1 MKEGLITD
9 ENLRQSYLNLKKAS
23 EQVKKDY
30 NRLIKEDFGEQ
41 EWRKEGKKINTNIRK
56 YEKML
61 KDVTR
66 NLEKA
71 RDSEAASEDNIT
83 TVDEGLD
90 KIRDQYE
97 PMVRAMKEK
106 INQFSI
112 DLEMDERE
120 GQGENEQDD
129 GQQEQEQI
137 EVNLMNNQEYLG
149 QRRKELQ
156 EIHKTAALI
165 KDTTDKM
172 AQDVHQQGEML
183 NDIEEKVVKTE
194 DNVEKAGKEI
204 NRANELSKGNTKRL
218 CCIIWIIIKDLIR
231 LVPIT
236 ILSSAS
242 APSVSL
248 CGIGLTFSGLY
259 VLSFKTSYT
268 VKLESSQLIAR
279 SVPMRSLSPSC

>member
-1 MKEGLITD
+1 MKEGLLTD

-41 EWRKEGKKINTNIRK
+41 EWRKEGKKINNNIRK

-218 CCIIWIIIKDLIR
+218 CCIIWIIII
-231 LVPIT
+231 V
-236 ILSSAS
+236 
-242 APSVSL
+242 
-248 CGIGLTFSGLY
+248 IGVVLAV
-259 VLSFKTSYT
+259 VLS
-268 VKLESSQLIAR
+268 LI
-279 SVPMRSLSPSC
+279 L

>member
-41 EWRKEGKKINTNIRK
+41 EWRREGKKINTNIRK

-149 QRRKELQ
+149 QRKKELQ

-204 NRANELSKGNTKRL
+204 NRANELSKGNTKRI
-218 CCIIWIIIKDLIR
+218 CCIIWIVII
-231 LVPIT
+231 
-236 ILSSAS
+236 A
-242 APSVSL
+242 
-248 CGIGLTFSGLY
+248 IGVVLAV
-259 VLSFKTSYT
+259 VLS
-268 VKLESSQLIAR
+268 LI
-279 SVPMRSLSPSC
+279 

>member
-41 EWRKEGKKINTNIRK
+41 EWRKEGKKINNNIRK

-149 QRRKELQ
+149 QRKKELQ

-172 AQDVHQQGEML
+172 AQDVQQQGEML

-218 CCIIWIIIKDLIR
+218 CCIIWIVII
-231 LVPIT
+231 
-236 ILSSAS
+236 A
-242 APSVSL
+242 
-248 CGIGLTFSGLY
+248 IGVVLAV
-259 VLSFKTSYT
+259 VLS
-268 VKLESSQLIAR
+268 LI
-279 SVPMRSLSPSC
+279 

>member
-41 EWRKEGKKINTNIRK
+41 EWRREGKKINNNIRK

-149 QRRKELQ
+149 QRKKELQ

-218 CCIIWIIIKDLIR
+218 CCNIWIVII
-231 LVPIT
+231 
-236 ILSSAS
+236 A
-242 APSVSL
+242 
-248 CGIGLTFSGLY
+248 IGVVLAV
-259 VLSFKTSYT
+259 VLS
-268 VKLESSQLIAR
+268 LI
-279 SVPMRSLSPSC
+279 L

>member
-41 EWRKEGKKINTNIRK
+41 EWRREGKKINNNIRK

-218 CCIIWIIIKDLIR
+218 CCIIWIIII
-231 LVPIT
+231 V
-236 ILSSAS
+236 
-242 APSVSL
+242 
-248 CGIGLTFSGLY
+248 IGVVLAV
-259 VLSFKTSYT
+259 VLS
-268 VKLESSQLIAR
+268 LI
-279 SVPMRSLSPSC
+279 L

>member
-41 EWRKEGKKINTNIRK
+41 EWRREGKKINNNIRK

-149 QRRKELQ
+149 QRKKELQ

-218 CCIIWIIIKDLIR
+218 CCLIWIVII
-231 LVPIT
+231 
-236 ILSSAS
+236 A
-242 APSVSL
+242 
-248 CGIGLTFSGLY
+248 IGVVLAV
-259 VLSFKTSYT
+259 VLS
-268 VKLESSQLIAR
+268 LI
-279 SVPMRSLSPSC
+279 

>member
-1 MKEGLITD
+1 MKEGLLTD

-30 NRLIKEDFGEQ
+30 NKLIKEDFGDQ
-41 EWRKEGKKINTNIRK
+41 EWKKDGNKINNNLRK

-66 NLEKA
+66 NLEQAK
-71 RDSEAASEDNIT
+71 DSGSASEENIT

-106 INQFSI
+106 INQFNI
-112 DLEMDERE
+112 DMEMDEKD
-120 GQGENEQDD
+120 GPGDNEQDD
-129 GQQEQEQI
+129 GQQEQEQV

-218 CCIIWIIIKDLIR
+218 CCIIWIVII
-231 LVPIT
+231 V
-236 ILSSAS
+236 
-242 APSVSL
+242 
-248 CGIGLTFSGLY
+248 IGVVLAV
-259 VLSFKTSYT
+259 VLS
-268 VKLESSQLIAR
+268 LI
-279 SVPMRSLSPSC
+279 L

>member
-137 EVNLMNNQEYLG
+137 EVNLMTNQEYLG
-149 QRRKELQ
+149 QRKKELQ

-218 CCIIWIIIKDLIR
+218 CCIIWIIII
-231 LVPIT
+231 V
-236 ILSSAS
+236 
-242 APSVSL
+242 
-248 CGIGLTFSGLY
+248 IGVVLAV
-259 VLSFKTSYT
+259 VLS
-268 VKLESSQLIAR
+268 LI
-279 SVPMRSLSPSC
+279 L

>member
-41 EWRKEGKKINTNIRK
+41 EWRREGKKINNNIRK

-120 GQGENEQDD
+120 GQGENEQDG

-218 CCIIWIIIKDLIR
+218 CCIIWIVII
-231 LVPIT
+231 
-236 ILSSAS
+236 A
-242 APSVSL
+242 
-248 CGIGLTFSGLY
+248 IGVVLAV
-259 VLSFKTSYT
+259 VLS
-268 VKLESSQLIAR
+268 LI
-279 SVPMRSLSPSC
+279 L

>member
-41 EWRKEGKKINTNIRK
+41 EWRREGKKINNNIRK

-149 QRRKELQ
+149 QRKKELQ

-204 NRANELSKGNTKRL
+204 NRANELSKGNTKRI
-218 CCIIWIIIKDLIR
+218 CCIIWIIII
-231 LVPIT
+231 V
-236 ILSSAS
+236 
-242 APSVSL
+242 
-248 CGIGLTFSGLY
+248 IGVVLAV
-259 VLSFKTSYT
+259 VLS
-268 VKLESSQLIAR
+268 LI
-279 SVPMRSLSPSC
+279 L

>member
-41 EWRKEGKKINTNIRK
+41 EWRKEGKKINNNIRK

-137 EVNLMNNQEYLG
+137 EVNLMTNQEYLG
-149 QRRKELQ
+149 QRKKELQ

-218 CCIIWIIIKDLIR
+218 CCIIWIVII
-231 LVPIT
+231 
-236 ILSSAS
+236 A
-242 APSVSL
+242 
-248 CGIGLTFSGLY
+248 IGVVLAV
-259 VLSFKTSYT
+259 VLS
-268 VKLESSQLIAR
+268 LI
-279 SVPMRSLSPSC
+279 L

>member
-41 EWRKEGKKINTNIRK
+41 EWRREGKKINNNIRK

-149 QRRKELQ
+149 QRKKELQ

-218 CCIIWIIIKDLIR
+218 CCIIWIIII
-231 LVPIT
+231 V
-236 ILSSAS
+236 
-242 APSVSL
+242 
-248 CGIGLTFSGLY
+248 IGVVLAV
-259 VLSFKTSYT
+259 VLS
-268 VKLESSQLIAR
+268 LI
-279 SVPMRSLSPSC
+279 

>member
-218 CCIIWIIIKDLIR
+218 CCIIWIIII
-231 LVPIT
+231 V
-236 ILSSAS
+236 
-242 APSVSL
+242 
-248 CGIGLTFSGLY
+248 IGVVLAV
-259 VLSFKTSYT
+259 VLS
-268 VKLESSQLIAR
+268 LI
-279 SVPMRSLSPSC
+279 L

>member
-41 EWRKEGKKINTNIRK
+41 EWRKEGKKINNNIRK

-204 NRANELSKGNTKRL
+204 NRANELSKGNTKRI
-218 CCIIWIIIKDLIR
+218 CCIIWIVII
-231 LVPIT
+231 
-236 ILSSAS
+236 S
-242 APSVSL
+242 
-248 CGIGLTFSGLY
+248 IGVVLAV
-259 VLSFKTSYT
+259 VLS
-268 VKLESSQLIAR
+268 LI
-279 SVPMRSLSPSC
+279 

>member
-1 MKEGLITD
+1 MKEGLLTD

-30 NRLIKEDFGEQ
+30 NKLIKEDFGEQ
-41 EWRKEGKKINTNIRK
+41 EWRREGKKINKNIRK

-149 QRRKELQ
+149 QRKKELQ

-204 NRANELSKGNTKRL
+204 NRANELSKGNTKRI
-218 CCIIWIIIKDLIR
+218 CCIIWIVII
-231 LVPIT
+231 
-236 ILSSAS
+236 A
-242 APSVSL
+242 
-248 CGIGLTFSGLY
+248 IGVVLAV
-259 VLSFKTSYT
+259 VLS
-268 VKLESSQLIAR
+268 LI
-279 SVPMRSLSPSC
+279 

>member
-1 MKEGLITD
+1 MKEGLLTD

-30 NRLIKEDFGEQ
+30 NKLIKEDFGDQ
-41 EWRKEGKKINTNIRK
+41 EWKKDGNKINNNLRK

-66 NLEKA
+66 NLEQAK
-71 RDSEAASEDNIT
+71 DSGSASEENIT

-106 INQFSI
+106 INQFNI
-112 DLEMDERE
+112 DMEMDEKD
-120 GQGENEQDD
+120 GPGENEQDD
-129 GQQEQEQI
+129 GQQEQEQV

-218 CCIIWIIIKDLIR
+218 CCIIWIVII
-231 LVPIT
+231 V
-236 ILSSAS
+236 
-242 APSVSL
+242 
-248 CGIGLTFSGLY
+248 IGVVLAV
-259 VLSFKTSYT
+259 VLS
-268 VKLESSQLIAR
+268 LI
-279 SVPMRSLSPSC
+279 L

>member
-9 ENLRQSYLNLKKAS
+9 ENLKQSYLNLKKTS

-41 EWRKEGKKINTNIRK
+41 EWRREGKKINNNIRK

-149 QRRKELQ
+149 QRKKELQ

-204 NRANELSKGNTKRL
+204 NRANELSKGNTKRI
-218 CCIIWIIIKDLIR
+218 CCIIWIVII
-231 LVPIT
+231 
-236 ILSSAS
+236 A
-242 APSVSL
+242 
-248 CGIGLTFSGLY
+248 IGVVLAV
-259 VLSFKTSYT
+259 VLS
-268 VKLESSQLIAR
+268 LI
-279 SVPMRSLSPSC
+279 L

>member
-1 MKEGLITD
+1 MKEGLLTD

-30 NRLIKEDFGEQ
+30 NKLIKEDFGDQ
-41 EWRKEGKKINTNIRK
+41 EWKKDGNKINNNLRK

-66 NLEKA
+66 NLEQAK
-71 RDSEAASEDNIT
+71 DSGTASEENIT

-106 INQFSI
+106 INQFNI
-112 DLEMDERE
+112 DMEMDEKD
-120 GQGENEQDD
+120 GPGENEQDD
-129 GQQEQEQI
+129 GQQEQEQV

-218 CCIIWIIIKDLIR
+218 CCIIWIVII
-231 LVPIT
+231 V
-236 ILSSAS
+236 
-242 APSVSL
+242 
-248 CGIGLTFSGLY
+248 IGVVLAV
-259 VLSFKTSYT
+259 VLS
-268 VKLESSQLIAR
+268 LI
-279 SVPMRSLSPSC
+279 L

>member
-1 MKEGLITD
+1 MKEGLLTD

-30 NRLIKEDFGEQ
+30 NRLIKEDFGDQ
-41 EWRKEGKKINTNIRK
+41 EWRKEGKKINTNLRK

-66 NLEKA
+66 NLETAK
-71 RDSEAASEDNIT
+71 DNGGASEDNIS

-90 KIRDQYE
+90 KIRDQFE

-106 INQFSI
+106 INQFNV
-112 DLEMDERE
+112 DLEMEEKE
-120 GQGENEQDD
+120 GQAQDEPED

-137 EVNLMNNQEYLG
+137 EVDLMNNQEYLG
-149 QRRKELQ
+149 QRKKELQ
-156 EIHKTAALI
+156 EIHKTSALI

-183 NDIEEKVVKTE
+183 NDIEEKVIKTE

-218 CCIIWIIIKDLIR
+218 CCITMIVVI
-231 LVPIT
+231 
-236 ILSSAS
+236 
-242 APSVSL
+242 
-248 CGIGLTFSGLY
+248 GIAVVLAI
-259 VLSFKTSYT
+259 VLSLVLK
-268 VKLESSQLIAR
+268 
-279 SVPMRSLSPSC
+279 

>member
-41 EWRKEGKKINTNIRK
+41 EWRKEGKKINNNIRK

-149 QRRKELQ
+149 QRKKELQ

-204 NRANELSKGNTKRL
+204 NRANELSKGNTKRI
-218 CCIIWIIIKDLIR
+218 CCIIWIVII
-231 LVPIT
+231 
-236 ILSSAS
+236 A
-242 APSVSL
+242 
-248 CGIGLTFSGLY
+248 IGVVLAV
-259 VLSFKTSYT
+259 VLS
-268 VKLESSQLIAR
+268 LI
-279 SVPMRSLSPSC
+279 

>member
-41 EWRKEGKKINTNIRK
+41 EWRREGKKINNNIRK

-149 QRRKELQ
+149 QRKKELQ

-204 NRANELSKGNTKRL
+204 NRANELSKGNTKRI
-218 CCIIWIIIKDLIR
+218 CCIIWIVII
-231 LVPIT
+231 
-236 ILSSAS
+236 A
-242 APSVSL
+242 
-248 CGIGLTFSGLY
+248 IGVVLAV
-259 VLSFKTSYT
+259 VLS
-268 VKLESSQLIAR
+268 LI
-279 SVPMRSLSPSC
+279 

>member
-218 CCIIWIIIKDLIR
+218 CCIIWIIII
-231 LVPIT
+231 V
-236 ILSSAS
+236 
-242 APSVSL
+242 
-248 CGIGLTFSGLY
+248 IGVVLAV
-259 VLSFKTSYT
+259 VLS
-268 VKLESSQLIAR
+268 LI
-279 SVPMRSLSPSC
+279 

>member
-1 MKEGLITD
+1 MKEGLLTD
-9 ENLRQSYLNLKKAS
+9 ENLRQSYINLKKAS

-30 NRLIKEDFGEQ
+30 NKLIKEDFGDQ
-41 EWRKEGKKINTNIRK
+41 AWKRDGNKINNNLRK

-66 NLEKA
+66 NLEQAK
-71 RDSEAASEDNIT
+71 DSGSASEENIT

-106 INQFSI
+106 INQFNI
-112 DLEMDERE
+112 DMEMDETD
-120 GQGENEQDD
+120 GPGENEQDD
-129 GQQEQEQI
+129 GLQEQEQV

-218 CCIIWIIIKDLIR
+218 CCIIWIVII
-231 LVPIT
+231 V
-236 ILSSAS
+236 
-242 APSVSL
+242 
-248 CGIGLTFSGLY
+248 IGVVLAV
-259 VLSFKTSYT
+259 VLS
-268 VKLESSQLIAR
+268 LI
-279 SVPMRSLSPSC
+279 L

>member
-9 ENLRQSYLNLKKAS
+9 ENLKQSYLNLKKTS

-41 EWRKEGKKINTNIRK
+41 EWRREGKKINNNIRK

-149 QRRKELQ
+149 QRKKELQ

-204 NRANELSKGNTKRL
+204 NRANELSKGNTKRI
-218 CCIIWIIIKDLIR
+218 CCIIWIVII
-231 LVPIT
+231 
-236 ILSSAS
+236 S
-242 APSVSL
+242 
-248 CGIGLTFSGLY
+248 IGVVLAV
-259 VLSFKTSYT
+259 VLS
-268 VKLESSQLIAR
+268 LI
-279 SVPMRSLSPSC
+279 

>member
-41 EWRKEGKKINTNIRK
+41 EWRREGKKINTNIRK

-149 QRRKELQ
+149 QRKKELQ

-204 NRANELSKGNTKRL
+204 NRANELSKGNTKRI
-218 CCIIWIIIKDLIR
+218 CCIIWIVII
-231 LVPIT
+231 
-236 ILSSAS
+236 S
-242 APSVSL
+242 
-248 CGIGLTFSGLY
+248 IGVVLAV
-259 VLSFKTSYT
+259 VLS
-268 VKLESSQLIAR
+268 LI
-279 SVPMRSLSPSC
+279 

>member
-149 QRRKELQ
+149 QRKKELQ

-218 CCIIWIIIKDLIR
+218 CCIIWMVII
-231 LVPIT
+231 
-236 ILSSAS
+236 
-242 APSVSL
+242 
-248 CGIGLTFSGLY
+248 GIGVVLAV
-259 VLSFKTSYT
+259 VLS
-268 VKLESSQLIAR
+268 LI
-279 SVPMRSLSPSC
+279 L

>member
-41 EWRKEGKKINTNIRK
+41 EWRREGKKINNNIRK

-120 GQGENEQDD
+120 GQGENEQDG

-137 EVNLMNNQEYLG
+137 EVNLMTNQEYLG
-149 QRRKELQ
+149 QRKKELQ

-218 CCIIWIIIKDLIR
+218 CCIIWIVII
-231 LVPIT
+231 
-236 ILSSAS
+236 A
-242 APSVSL
+242 
-248 CGIGLTFSGLY
+248 IGVVLAV
-259 VLSFKTSYT
+259 VLS
-268 VKLESSQLIAR
+268 LI
-279 SVPMRSLSPSC
+279 L

>member
-41 EWRKEGKKINTNIRK
+41 EWRREGKKINNNIRK

-204 NRANELSKGNTKRL
+204 NRANELSKGNTKRI
-218 CCIIWIIIKDLIR
+218 CCIIWIVII
-231 LVPIT
+231 
-236 ILSSAS
+236 S
-242 APSVSL
+242 
-248 CGIGLTFSGLY
+248 IGVVLAV
-259 VLSFKTSYT
+259 VLS
-268 VKLESSQLIAR
+268 LI
-279 SVPMRSLSPSC
+279 

>member
-41 EWRKEGKKINTNIRK
+41 EWRREGKKINNNIRK

-149 QRRKELQ
+149 QRKKELQ

-204 NRANELSKGNTKRL
+204 NRANELSKGNTKRI
-218 CCIIWIIIKDLIR
+218 CCIIWIVII
-231 LVPIT
+231 
-236 ILSSAS
+236 S
-242 APSVSL
+242 
-248 CGIGLTFSGLY
+248 IGVVLAV
-259 VLSFKTSYT
+259 VLS
-268 VKLESSQLIAR
+268 LI
-279 SVPMRSLSPSC
+279 

>member
-1 MKEGLITD
+1 MKEGLLTD

-30 NRLIKEDFGEQ
+30 NKLIKEDFGDQ
-41 EWRKEGKKINTNIRK
+41 EWKKDGNKINNNLRK

-66 NLEKA
+66 NLEQAK
-71 RDSEAASEDNIT
+71 DSGSASEENIT

-106 INQFSI
+106 INQFNI
-112 DLEMDERE
+112 DMEMDEKD
-120 GQGENEQDD
+120 GPGENEQDD
-129 GQQEQEQI
+129 GQQEQEQV

-156 EIHKTAALI
+156 EMHKTAALI

-218 CCIIWIIIKDLIR
+218 CCIIWIIII
-231 LVPIT
+231 V
-236 ILSSAS
+236 
-242 APSVSL
+242 
-248 CGIGLTFSGLY
+248 IGVVLAV
-259 VLSFKTSYT
+259 VLS
-268 VKLESSQLIAR
+268 LI
-279 SVPMRSLSPSC
+279 L

>member
-41 EWRKEGKKINTNIRK
+41 EWRREGKKINNNIRK

-149 QRRKELQ
+149 QRKKELQ

-172 AQDVHQQGEML
+172 AQDVQQQGEML

-204 NRANELSKGNTKRL
+204 NRANELSKGNTKRI
-218 CCIIWIIIKDLIR
+218 CCIIWIVII
-231 LVPIT
+231 
-236 ILSSAS
+236 A
-242 APSVSL
+242 
-248 CGIGLTFSGLY
+248 IGVVLAV
-259 VLSFKTSYT
+259 VLS
-268 VKLESSQLIAR
+268 LI
-279 SVPMRSLSPSC
+279 

>member
-1 MKEGLITD
+1 MKEGLLTD

-30 NRLIKEDFGEQ
+30 NKLIKEDFGDQ
-41 EWRKEGKKINTNIRK
+41 EWKKDGNKINNNLRK

-66 NLEKA
+66 NLEQAK
-71 RDSEAASEDNIT
+71 DSGSASEENIT

-106 INQFSI
+106 INQFNI
-112 DLEMDERE
+112 DMEMDEKD
-120 GQGENEQDD
+120 GPGENEQDD
-129 GQQEQEQI
+129 GQQEQEQV

-218 CCIIWIIIKDLIR
+218 CCIIWIIII
-231 LVPIT
+231 V
-236 ILSSAS
+236 
-242 APSVSL
+242 
-248 CGIGLTFSGLY
+248 IGVVLAV
-259 VLSFKTSYT
+259 VLS
-268 VKLESSQLIAR
+268 LI
-279 SVPMRSLSPSC
+279 L

>member
-1 MKEGLITD
+1 MKEGLLTD

-30 NRLIKEDFGEQ
+30 NKLIKEDFGDQ
-41 EWRKEGKKINTNIRK
+41 EWKRDGNKINNNLRK

-66 NLEKA
+66 NLDQAK
-71 RDSEAASEDNIT
+71 DSGTASEENIT

-106 INQFSI
+106 INQFNI
-112 DLEMDERE
+112 DMEMDEKD
-120 GQGENEQDD
+120 GPGENEQDD
-129 GQQEQEQI
+129 GQQEQEQV

-218 CCIIWIIIKDLIR
+218 CCIIWIIII
-231 LVPIT
+231 V
-236 ILSSAS
+236 
-242 APSVSL
+242 
-248 CGIGLTFSGLY
+248 IGVVLAV
-259 VLSFKTSYT
+259 VLS
-268 VKLESSQLIAR
+268 LI
-279 SVPMRSLSPSC
+279 L

>member
-41 EWRKEGKKINTNIRK
+41 EWRREGKKINNNIRK

-149 QRRKELQ
+149 QRKKELQ

-172 AQDVHQQGEML
+172 AQDVQQQGEML

-218 CCIIWIIIKDLIR
+218 CCIIWIVII
-231 LVPIT
+231 
-236 ILSSAS
+236 A
-242 APSVSL
+242 
-248 CGIGLTFSGLY
+248 IGVVLAV
-259 VLSFKTSYT
+259 VLS
-268 VKLESSQLIAR
+268 LI
-279 SVPMRSLSPSC
+279 L

>member
-1 MKEGLITD
+1 M
-9 ENLRQSYLNLKKAS
+9 KKAS

-41 EWRKEGKKINTNIRK
+41 EWRREGKKINNNIRK

-149 QRRKELQ
+149 QRKKELQ

-204 NRANELSKGNTKRL
+204 NRANELSKGNTKRI
-218 CCIIWIIIKDLIR
+218 CCIIWIVII
-231 LVPIT
+231 
-236 ILSSAS
+236 S
-242 APSVSL
+242 
-248 CGIGLTFSGLY
+248 IGVVLAV
-259 VLSFKTSYT
+259 VLS
-268 VKLESSQLIAR
+268 LI
-279 SVPMRSLSPSC
+279 